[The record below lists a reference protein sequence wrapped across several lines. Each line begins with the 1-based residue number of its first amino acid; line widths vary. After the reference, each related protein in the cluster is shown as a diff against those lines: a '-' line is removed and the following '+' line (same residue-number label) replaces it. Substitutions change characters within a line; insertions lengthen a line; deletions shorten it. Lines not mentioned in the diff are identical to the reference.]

1 MKTKNE
7 KLQEYN
13 DDNDSKPGSPTQWYL
28 KYCNV
33 FFVGIQS
40 AWFVFFFLLC
50 FVLCRLLLFFYPLSS
65 LRFFFLR
72 AILALACIGV
82 FVSYV
87 YVSVIYYIF
96 FGFFREKK
104 NYISNC
110 CWKNAPGRMWP
121 IVLSLLFMKYIT
133 FSCAAD
139 PFRFF
144 SHFSYCS
151 LFFQFFSTLI
161 NNKYPNLYM
170 KSI

>member
-1 MKTKNE
+1 MYFSLAFNLLGLYFFSALLRSVSFALIFLSTIF
-7 KLQEYN
+7 
-13 DDNDSKPGSPTQWYL
+13 SP
-28 KYCNV
+28 
-33 FFVGIQS
+33 
-40 AWFVFFFLLC
+40 
-50 FVLCRLLLFFYPLSS
+50 
-65 LRFFFLR
+65 FFFLR

-82 FVSYV
+82 FVAYV